1 MEAALLFYVKAGV
14 ARKGIKLLDLCGER
28 WKSSRDV
35 VRDIVIATGFFLI
48 FEVVGVTL
56 SLVFGQNDAK
66 TVDIL
71 LPINLVE
78 ILLWIVVSVTAGFVE
93 ELVFRGYLQR
103 QLRALTGNVWL
114 AIVGQAAVFAVMHG
128 YQGMQNVAII
138 AVLALLF
145 GVLAAWRRSLLPG
158 MMSHAASDIWGGWL
172 KHLVGF
178 QY

>member
-1 MEAALLFYVKAGV
+1 
-14 ARKGIKLLDLCGER
+14 
-28 WKSSRDV
+28 
-35 VRDIVIATGFFLI
+35 
-48 FEVVGVTL
+48 
-56 SLVFGQNDAK
+56 
-66 TVDIL
+66 
-71 LPINLVE
+71 
-78 ILLWIVVSVTAGFVE
+78 
-93 ELVFRGYLQR
+93 LQR